1 MIKKLKQAKDKV
13 KALLVKSPHLRDDD
27 NKLIATYYYHESQS
41 NLLKIT
47 ALDFLH
53 EFADGKFT
61 NPETIRRCRQKLQEE
76 YPELRGKLWHEK
88 QHAGNEVKKEVHSL

>member
-13 KALLVKSPHLRDDD
+13 KALLIKSPHLRDDD

-88 QHAGNEVKKEVHSL
+88 QHAGNEVKKEVVNL

>member
-13 KALLVKSPHLRDDD
+13 KALLIKSPHLRDDD

-61 NPETIRRCRQKLQEE
+61 NPETIRRCRQRLQEE
-76 YPELRGKLWHEK
+76 CPELRGKLWHKK
-88 QHAGNEVKKEVHSL
+88 QHAGNEVKKEVVNL